1 MVQANSLLYETVPGQ
16 RRIAWLDADGGSR
29 ADTIEELIAVVDHL
43 HAEFW
48 EQLAVE
54 FAGDLEAA
62 HGQDDVSHA
71 IYFDGHRPRLS
82 PRRATKSVQ
91 TPFGFQT
98 ASISARAWASSIPRT
113 SRR

>member
-16 RRIAWLDADGGSR
+16 RRIAWLDADGGAG
-29 ADTIEELIAVVDHL
+29 ADAIEELVAVVDHL
-43 HAEFW
+43 HAEFRQ
-48 EQLAVE
+48 QLAIE
-54 FAGDLEAA
+54 LAGDLEAA

-98 ASISARAWASSIPRT
+98 ASISARACVSSMPST
-113 SRR
+113 SQR